1 MFVHICE
8 PSNVLT
14 PNVLRMF
21 SCFLSIAYCGALQPC
36 STMKRIRGVCVCV
49 LACVRVRTCAC
60 WIWKIR
66 EEGHQIHR
74 VAFLPGPLVLLGAAT
89 KTDRKEIE
97 KSYNPNCHPEKA
109 SQTRPWS
116 DRGRTL
122 PFLLQLFSLQQSGLS
137 SISMEITHPT
147 PHHQHNGG
155 FVIDLKRK
163 RCIGRRK
170 YIYNS

>member
-1 MFVHICE
+1 MCSSTSVSPLMCSLLMCSGCFPAFCPLHTVVH
-8 PSNVLT
+8 
-14 PNVLRMF
+14 F
-21 SCFLSIAYCGALQPC
+21 SHAAPWKGLCAGAC
-36 STMKRIRGVCVCV
+36 
-49 LACVRVRTCAC
+49 ACVRVRTCAC
-60 WIWKIR
+60 WIWRIR

-97 KSYNPNCHPEKA
+97 KSYNSNCHPEKA